1 MSTQLF
7 TVPSEISKLRLN
19 HVMSHHPE
27 RINLKLISW
36 RKDCNLT
43 RQILSHHS
51 FNHWKTLRSI
61 FSHSP
66 YPSSILNYWSRA
78 PQNILT
84 SSDFL
89 IKLHCNLATSPKLT
103 SPFPKPH
110 PPGSRPPISR
120 QTRRDAKHR
129 LRKFSSLIATHGENL
144 RLVPLTYFGAGKQ
157 RIRTMEMGT
166 KIPAFTSEDRNVCGT
181 ITVHEVVPQL
191 YLPTN
196 QPTAGMGCLSSMDY
210 GSRSWYLA
218 GWTSWGGVH
227 TQKKVPDNGIY
238 DK

>member
-129 LRKFSSLIATHGENL
+129 LRKPFPANRNWSAQEP
-144 RLVPLTYFGAGKQ
+144 LVPGSSTLVGWIGN
-157 RIRTMEMGT
+157 I
-166 KIPAFTSEDRNVCGT
+166 
-181 ITVHEVVPQL
+181 VPHR
-191 YLPTN
+191 P
-196 QPTAGMGCLSSMDY
+196 S
-210 GSRSWYLA
+210 
-218 GWTSWGGVH
+218 H
-227 TQKKVPDNGIY
+227 TQFIFGPFLPHNFHPWLQRTARTWDLCPSHTLALGNKGFVRWKWAQRYLLLLLRIGMFAAQ
-238 DK
+238 